1 MLIIHTHTS
10 HVHLTIALKV
20 AFVFRKKKTAEN
32 RGRREQTESELI
44 INENRCMY
52 VITAACLNP
61 VHHVSV
67 CQEWRERYSEPR
79 ERHVGRS
86 RSAYSEL
93 KETDDTGT
101 DTGRGEEDSRCRKML

>member
-1 MLIIHTHTS
+1 
-10 HVHLTIALKV
+10 
-20 AFVFRKKKTAEN
+20 
-32 RGRREQTESELI
+32 
-44 INENRCMY
+44 MY

-61 VHHVSV
+61 VHRVSV